1 MKRRILSLL
10 LVLTLLMAL
19 PFAVAAEEN
28 GTANQENVSITVS
41 PEPDLTTGVID
52 VEVLDTLTFQLKDT
66 GGNEVNSGFLRVPY
80 GNSTTDMS
88 VTNGAVQ
95 LPVSNLI
102 VSNNDRLDGGSR
114 EYCFKYMESSDRD
127 PIAEITLNIS
137 VHSVSVSNISLTSNY
152 ALGGQIDAFNVVFP
166 QVNGV
171 TFGTPQIRNEADEPV
186 TSGTFDHQTY
196 KVQVPVSFSKG
207 YKPADDFAITLDGKP
222 GEPIDGGYAFELYP
236 TYTIT
241 YNNLDGRN
249 LSNAPASYN
258 KYSGTVTIPN
268 PTKDGYRFLG
278 WTGEG
283 ITEPQKDVSFAA
295 KEMNRNLT
303 YTAKW
308 EKIIYHN
315 VDFVTRHG
323 ATPQPQQVESGTKAA
338 RPADPTED
346 GWKFKGW
353 YISDDYIGEP
363 FDFTTAI
370 TENTTLYAKWAKT
383 WTVTFDVNGH
393 GTAPDPQTVDIGT
406 KAVRPTDPAQT
417 GWRFD
422 GWYTDKDC
430 TAAYDF
436 DSVVTDNITLYAKW
450 VKTVTVTYHVGSYGT
465 APDSQTVD
473 AGKKFTRPADP
484 VDSRAIFQGWYTD
497 ENYTTAYDFGS
508 AVETDLN
515 LYAKWKDGYRVVF
528 QTAHGTA
535 PAEQKVALDGKATKP
550 ADPTA
555 TGYIFKGWYTSQLYT
570 AEFDFNTPITADTTL
585 YAKWNEIYTVT
596 FNVGGHGAAP
606 TAQTVENGGKATKPE
621 NPTAKGWRF
630 DGWYTDEKCT
640 ARYDFDKAVT
650 ANTTL
655 YAKWT
660 QLFTL
665 TFETNGGT
673 KIDSVEA
680 PDGSLVYLGSYKP
693 TKSGYYFVGWY
704 TDKNLTRAS
713 RVGYVRMDGNKTVY
727 AKFAVADKTNPKT
740 ADPAL
745 PGLALA
751 VLSFSTVGLAAMG
764 LKKRK

>member
-10 LVLTLLMAL
+10 LVLTLLLAL
-19 PFAVAAEEN
+19 PVAVAAAGTKEVTLTLTQDTWTYTDTVTFSVKGPDGEDVPN
-28 GTANQENVSITVS
+28 GEVEVRSSMALVFCYVNNGVAEISASELVSGLELTLGQKTEISVNYTPGSGSDYAPKSGQTSITVNES
-41 PEPDLTTGVID
+41 TLPTVALTSAGYAYGAPVSGFSVKSATEHVSAGEVSIENDTDTTFGEKAYKVRLQLTTEKGYSLASD
-52 VEVLDTLTFQLKDT
+52 VAVTLDDKTGTSTGDGHYEFQLD
-66 GGNEVNSGFLRVPY
+66 
-80 GNSTTDMS
+80 
-88 VTNGAVQ
+88 
-95 LPVSNLI
+95 
-102 VSNNDRLDGGSR
+102 
-114 EYCFKYMESSDRD
+114 
-127 PIAEITLNIS
+127 
-137 VHSVSVSNISLTSNY
+137 
-152 ALGGQIDAFNVVFP
+152 
-166 QVNGV
+166 
-171 TFGTPQIRNEADEPV
+171 
-186 TSGTFDHQTY
+186 
-196 KVQVPVSFSKG
+196 
-207 YKPADDFAITLDGKP
+207 
-222 GEPIDGGYAFELYP
+222 ELYP

-241 YNNLDGRN
+241 YELDGGI
-249 LSNAPASYN
+249 LSNAPAQYN
-258 KYSGTVTIPN
+258 KNSGTVTLPR
-268 PTKDGYRFLG
+268 PTRDGYRFTG
-278 WTGEG
+278 WTGTDL
-283 ITEPQKDVSFAA
+283 TEKTLDVVIPAGSTGDR
-295 KEMNRNLT
+295 K
-303 YTAKW
+303 YTANW
-308 EKIIYHN
+308 VE
-315 VDFVTRHG
+315 TR
-323 ATPQPQQVESGTKAA
+323 
-338 RPADPTED
+338 
-346 GWKFKGW
+346 
-353 YISDDYIGEP
+353 
-363 FDFTTAI
+363 
-370 TENTTLYAKWAKT
+370 
-383 WTVTFDVNGH
+383 TVTFDVNGH

-406 KAVRPTDPAQT
+406 KAVKPTDPVQT

-422 GWYTDKDC
+422 GWYTDRDC

-436 DSVVTDNITLYAKW
+436 DKEVTEDITLYAKW
-450 VKTVTVTYHVGSYGT
+450 VQTVTVTYHVGSYGT
-465 APDSQTVD
+465 APASQTVD

-528 QTAHGTA
+528 QTAYGTA
-535 PAEQKVALDGKATKP
+535 PAEQKVALNGKATKP

-570 AEFDFNTPITADTTL
+570 AEFDFNTPIAADTTL
-585 YAKWNEIYTVT
+585 YAKWNETYTVT
-596 FNVGGHGAAP
+596 FNVGVHGTAP

-704 TDKNLTRAS
+704 TDKNLTRES

>member
-10 LVLTLLMAL
+10 LVLTLLLAL
-19 PFAVAAEEN
+19 PVAVAAAGTKEVTLTLTQDTWTYTDTVTFSVKGPDGEDVPN
-28 GTANQENVSITVS
+28 GKVEVRSSMDHVFCYVNKGVAEIPASVLVSQLELPLGQEAVISVNYEPGSGSDYGPKSGQTSITVNES
-41 PEPDLTTGVID
+41 TLPTVALTSAGYAYGKPVSGFQLTKPTGVQIGGKQIRD
-52 VEVLDTLTFQLKDT
+52 ANDAEV
-66 GGNEVNSGFLRVPY
+66 
-80 GNSTTDMS
+80 TD
-88 VTNGAVQ
+88 G
-95 LPVSNLI
+95 
-102 VSNNDRLDGGSR
+102 
-114 EYCFKYMESSDRD
+114 
-127 PIAEITLNIS
+127 
-137 VHSVSVSNISLTSNY
+137 
-152 ALGGQIDAFNVVFP
+152 
-166 QVNGV
+166 
-171 TFGTPQIRNEADEPV
+171 TFGAQAYTLWVNLECE
-186 TSGTFDHQTY
+186 
-196 KVQVPVSFSKG
+196 KG
-207 YKPADDFAITLDGKP
+207 YKLSGNTAVTLDGK
-222 GEPIDGGYAFELYP
+222 EPLRIEDGFYIFQLDKLVP
-236 TYTIT
+236 TYHIKYTLNGGTMSGAPETYTENSADIT
-241 YNNLDGRN
+241 L
-249 LSNAPASYN
+249 PQ
-258 KYSGTVTIPN
+258 
-268 PTKDGYRFLG
+268 PTKAGYRFAG
-278 WTGEG
+278 WTGTDL
-283 ITEPQKDVSFAA
+283 TEKTLDVVIPAGSTGDR
-295 KEMNRNLT
+295 E
-303 YTAKW
+303 YTANW
-308 EKIIYHN
+308 VE
-315 VDFVTRHG
+315 TR
-323 ATPQPQQVESGTKAA
+323 
-338 RPADPTED
+338 
-346 GWKFKGW
+346 
-353 YISDDYIGEP
+353 
-363 FDFTTAI
+363 
-370 TENTTLYAKWAKT
+370 
-383 WTVTFDVNGH
+383 TVTFDVNGH
-393 GTAPDPQTVDIGT
+393 GTAPAPQTVDFGT

-436 DSVVTDNITLYAKW
+436 DKEVTEDITLYAKW

-465 APDSQTVD
+465 APASQTVD

-528 QTAHGTA
+528 QTAYGTA
-535 PAEQKVALDGKATKP
+535 PAEQKVALNGKATKP

-570 AEFDFNTPITADTTL
+570 AEFDFNTPIAADTTL
-585 YAKWNEIYTVT
+585 YAKWNETYTVT
-596 FNVGGHGAAP
+596 FNVGDHGTAP

-630 DGWYTDEKCT
+630 DGWYTDERYT

-680 PDGSLVYLGSYKP
+680 PNGSLVYLGSYKP

-704 TDKNLTRAS
+704 TDKNLTRES

-751 VLSFSTVGLAAMG
+751 VLSFSTVGLAALG
-764 LKKRK
+764 IQKRK

>member
-10 LVLTLLMAL
+10 LVLTLLLTL
-19 PFAVAAEEN
+19 PFAVAAEE
-28 GTANQENVSITVS
+28 GDPETKKKDVSITVS
-41 PEPDLTTGVID
+41 PAPNPTTRVIELNYD
-52 VEVLDTLTFQLKDT
+52 DTLTFHLTDSDNKPVTDGLFEIIHTSVEVRVNDGLVAFKAADILSDYDEKLDKQFNFSGWYKGSSEWNPSQQIDLPIIIHSQSISTVTLTSTGYAYGAPASGFSVTSADAHVTPNDISVCEPETGIKDVTLGEKAYEVHLKLTTDT
-66 GGNEVNSGFLRVPY
+66 GYSLAP
-80 GNSTTDMS
+80 D
-88 VTNGAVQ
+88 AV
-95 LPVSNLI
+95 V
-102 VSNNDRLDGGSR
+102 
-114 EYCFKYMESSDRD
+114 
-127 PIAEITLNIS
+127 
-137 VHSVSVSNISLTSNY
+137 
-152 ALGGQIDAFNVVFP
+152 
-166 QVNGV
+166 
-171 TFGTPQIRNEADEPV
+171 
-186 TSGTFDHQTY
+186 
-196 KVQVPVSFSKG
+196 
-207 YKPADDFAITLDGKP
+207 TLDGKT
-222 GEPIDGGYAFELYP
+222 GKYAEDGNYVFQLDELYP

-241 YNNLDGRN
+241 CNLDGGTI
-249 LSNAPASYN
+249 SGQPTSYN

-268 PTKDGYRFLG
+268 PTKAGYRFTG
-278 WTGEG
+278 WIGTDLTEKTLDVVIPAGSTGDRE
-283 ITEPQKDVSFAA
+283 
-295 KEMNRNLT
+295 
-303 YTAKW
+303 YTANW
-308 EKIIYHN
+308 VE
-315 VDFVTRHG
+315 TR
-323 ATPQPQQVESGTKAA
+323 
-338 RPADPTED
+338 
-346 GWKFKGW
+346 
-353 YISDDYIGEP
+353 
-363 FDFTTAI
+363 
-370 TENTTLYAKWAKT
+370 
-383 WTVTFDVNGH
+383 TVTFDVNGH
-393 GTAPDPQTVDIGT
+393 GTAPDPQTVDIDT
-406 KAVRPTDPAQT
+406 KAVRPADPAQT

-436 DSVVTDNITLYAKW
+436 DSEVTDNITLYAKW

-640 ARYDFDKAVT
+640 AGYDFDKAVT

>member
-10 LVLTLLMAL
+10 LVLTLLLTL
-19 PFAVAAEEN
+19 PVGASATEAAKKD
-28 GTANQENVSITVS
+28 V
-41 PEPDLTTGVID
+41 VID
-52 VEVLDTLTFQLKDT
+52 VR
-66 GGNEVNSGFLRVPY
+66 S
-80 GNSTTDMS
+80 NSTL
-88 VTNGAVQ
+88 NYGE
-95 LPVSNLI
+95 PI
-102 VSNNDRLDGGSR
+102 VLFVHEKGND
-114 EYCFKYMESSDRD
+114 
-127 PIAEITLNIS
+127 T
-137 VHSVSVSNISLTSNY
+137 T
-152 ALGGQIDAFNVVFP
+152 
-166 QVNGV
+166 
-171 TFGTPQIRNEADEPV
+171 PV
-186 TSGTFDHQTY
+186 TSGQMQIKLGDSSYDTYLGADGTVQILLDVSLVDQDVTVYVQYLGNDLWNETEEKTIQVHMNPQPLSTVTLTSAGYAYGAPVGGFSVKSATEHVSAGEVSIENDTDATFGEKAY
-196 KVQVPVSFSKG
+196 KVRLQLTTEKG
-207 YKPADDFAITLDGKP
+207 YSLASDVAVTLDDKTGTST
-222 GEPIDGGYAFELYP
+222 GDGHYEFQLDELYP

-241 YNNLDGRN
+241 YELDGGT
-249 LSNAPASYN
+249 LSNAPAQYN
-258 KYSGTVTIPN
+258 KNSGTVTLPR
-268 PTKDGYRFLG
+268 PTRDGYRFTG
-278 WTGEG
+278 WTGTDL
-283 ITEPQKDVSFAA
+283 TEKTLDVVIPAGSTGDR
-295 KEMNRNLT
+295 K
-303 YTAKW
+303 YTANW
-308 EKIIYHN
+308 
-315 VDFVTRHG
+315 
-323 ATPQPQQVESGTKAA
+323 VETQ
-338 RPADPTED
+338 
-346 GWKFKGW
+346 
-353 YISDDYIGEP
+353 
-363 FDFTTAI
+363 
-370 TENTTLYAKWAKT
+370 
-383 WTVTFDVNGH
+383 TVTFDVNGH

-465 APDSQTVD
+465 APASQTVD
-473 AGKKFTRPADP
+473 AGKKFTRPVDP

-535 PAEQKVALDGKATKP
+535 PAEQKVALNGKATKP

-585 YAKWNEIYTVT
+585 YAKWNETYTVT
-596 FNVGGHGAAP
+596 FNVGVHGTAP

-745 PGLALA
+745 PGLAMA

>member
-10 LVLTLLMAL
+10 LVLTLLLAL
-19 PFAVAAEEN
+19 PVAVAAAGTKEVTLTLTQDTWTYTDTVTFSVKGPGGEDVPN
-28 GTANQENVSITVS
+28 GEVEVRSSMGLVSCHVNNGVAKISASELVSTLELALGQEAEIFVTYIPGSGSDYGPKSGQTSITVNES
-41 PEPDLTTGVID
+41 TLPTVALTSAGYAYGKPVSG
-52 VEVLDTLTFQLKDT
+52 FQLTKPMGVQIGGKQIRDANDAEVKDGT
-66 GGNEVNSGFLRVPY
+66 FGAQAYTLWVNLECEKGYKLSENTAVTLDRREPLRIEDGFYIFQLDKLVPTY
-80 GNSTTDMS
+80 HIKYT
-88 VTNGAVQ
+88 
-95 LPVSNLI
+95 
-102 VSNNDRLDGGSR
+102 LDGGTMSGAPDSYT
-114 EYCFKYMESSDRD
+114 ENSAD
-127 PIAEITLNIS
+127 ITL
-137 VHSVSVSNISLTSNY
+137 
-152 ALGGQIDAFNVVFP
+152 P
-166 QVNGV
+166 Q
-171 TFGTPQIRNEADEPV
+171 
-186 TSGTFDHQTY
+186 
-196 KVQVPVSFSKG
+196 
-207 YKPADDFAITLDGKP
+207 
-222 GEPIDGGYAFELYP
+222 
-236 TYTIT
+236 
-241 YNNLDGRN
+241 
-249 LSNAPASYN
+249 
-258 KYSGTVTIPN
+258 
-268 PTKDGYRFLG
+268 PTKAGCRFAG
-278 WTGEG
+278 WTGTG
-283 ITEPQKDVSFAA
+283 LTEKTLDVVIPAGSTGDR
-295 KEMNRNLT
+295 E
-303 YTAKW
+303 YTANW
-308 EKIIYHN
+308 VE
-315 VDFVTRHG
+315 TR
-323 ATPQPQQVESGTKAA
+323 
-338 RPADPTED
+338 
-346 GWKFKGW
+346 
-353 YISDDYIGEP
+353 
-363 FDFTTAI
+363 
-370 TENTTLYAKWAKT
+370 
-383 WTVTFDVNGH
+383 TVTFDVNGH
-393 GTAPDPQTVDIGT
+393 GTAPAPQTVDIGT
-406 KAVRPTDPAQT
+406 KAVKPTDPVQT

-422 GWYTDKDC
+422 GWYTDKNC

-465 APDSQTVD
+465 APASQTVD

-528 QTAHGTA
+528 QTAYGTA
-535 PAEQKVALDGKATKP
+535 PAEQKVALNGKATKP

-585 YAKWNEIYTVT
+585 YAKWNETYTVT
-596 FNVGGHGAAP
+596 FNVGDHGTAP

-630 DGWYTDEKCT
+630 DGWYTDERYT

-704 TDKNLTRAS
+704 TDKNLTRES

-751 VLSFSTVGLAAMG
+751 VLSFSTVGLAALG
-764 LKKRK
+764 IQKRK